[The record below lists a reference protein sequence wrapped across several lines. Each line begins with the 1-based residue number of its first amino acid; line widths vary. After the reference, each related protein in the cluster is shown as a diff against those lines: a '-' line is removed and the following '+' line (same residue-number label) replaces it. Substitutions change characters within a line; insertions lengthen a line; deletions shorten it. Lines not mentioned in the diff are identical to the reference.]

1 MTSGVYKI
9 TNTVTGKCYIG
20 SSARIERRWI
30 GHKYHL
36 RNNTHHAKHMQNS
49 WNKYGEKT
57 FIFEIVY
64 KCAPIKDIIL
74 FYEQLW
80 IDFYGFENLYNQLPN
95 AGSALGMHHSDKT
108 KEKCRISQTYKMIP
122 IIQINMS
129 GEIIGRYESISEAA
143 RIIGAKCNSIRK
155 SIHKY
160 YKCYN
165 SIFVKNIND
174 IKNAISMHS
183 EIIKQHREVMGKN
196 IKKNN
201 KWQKGKQVAQ
211 FDKKTLKQI
220 NVFSST
226 LDAERLTKI
235 NHCCIGCCAIG
246 RQKTAG
252 GYIWRYVDDK
262 DKYGVENIC

>member
-80 IDFYGFENLYNQLPN
+80 IDFYGFENLYNQLPV
-95 AGSALGMHHSDKT
+95 AGSPLGT
-108 KEKCRISQTYKMIP
+108 KR
-122 IIQINMS
+122 
-129 GEIIGRYESISEAA
+129 
-143 RIIGAKCNSIRK
+143 
-155 SIHKY
+155 
-160 YKCYN
+160 
-165 SIFVKNIND
+165 
-174 IKNAISMHS
+174 
-183 EIIKQHREVMGKN
+183 
-196 IKKNN
+196 
-201 KWQKGKQVAQ
+201 
-211 FDKKTLKQI
+211 DKKTIEKIQKTRHDKRPIIYQIDMTGKIIAEYKGSFEASLKIGFSKANIDSSLNKFYKCGGTMFVRDVEDIQNAI
-220 NVFSST
+220 LKNSIKMNNQSIKCIARQSRNVVQLDKDT
-226 LDAERLTKI
+226 LSKI
-235 NHCCIGCCAIG
+235 NRFTNSILAKQFTGISDSHIRECALG
-246 RQKTAG
+246 RRKTAG

-262 DKYGVENIC
+262 EI